1 MLFSFVTPA
10 HLVFALCFVSSHGDK
25 LSSDDAVKRVLA
37 GEKGDVKGR
46 TSLATKP
53 QEPDNRNARDEGPR
67 APREREVG
75 RKLHLLE
82 SQAARLS

>member
-1 MLFSFVTPA
+1 M
-10 HLVFALCFVSSHGDK
+10 
-25 LSSDDAVKRVLA
+25 LA

-67 APREREVG
+67 APREKEVG